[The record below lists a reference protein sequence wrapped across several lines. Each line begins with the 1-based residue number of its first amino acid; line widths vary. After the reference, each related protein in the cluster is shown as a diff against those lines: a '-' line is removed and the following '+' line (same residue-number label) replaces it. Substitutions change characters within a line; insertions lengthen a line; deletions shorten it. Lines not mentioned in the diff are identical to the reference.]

1 MEQARELDGNW
12 GGNQRYLGGQIDSI
26 LFGLRFVP
34 LGLVPIT
41 HPSALLAGRGW
52 GEIPPSLIPRLPPKV
67 AQKRATVTPR
77 KYKNRPACPRKH
89 GG

>member
-12 GGNQRYLGGQIDSI
+12 GRNQRYLGGKIDSI

-41 HPSALLAGRGW
+41 HPSALLAGRRVG
-52 GEIPPSLIPRLPPKV
+52 
-67 AQKRATVTPR
+67 
-77 KYKNRPACPRKH
+77 
-89 GG
+89 